1 MSLTP
6 DSIYAEEPN
15 RYNRYDVGV
24 MIHPGP
30 EDKRVRFMYYLVAY
44 DICHPSRLRRVA
56 KTCEAYGVRLEKSVF
71 QCDLRPELFEQLWLE
86 LIDLIDEEEDAIVAY
101 RICRSCLREV
111 ESMGVVSLPERPLCY
126 IL

>member
-1 MSLTP
+1 MLTE
-6 DSIYAEEPN
+6 DSIYAEKPN
-15 RYNRYDVGV
+15 RYNRYDIGV
-24 MIHPGP
+24 LIRPGP
-30 EDKRVRFMYYLVAY
+30 EDQQVRFMYYLVAY
-44 DICHPSRLRRVA
+44 DICEASRLRRVA

-86 LIDLIDEEEDAIVAY
+86 LIDLVDEEEDAIIAY

-111 ESMGVVSLPERPLCY
+111 ESMGVISLPERPLCY